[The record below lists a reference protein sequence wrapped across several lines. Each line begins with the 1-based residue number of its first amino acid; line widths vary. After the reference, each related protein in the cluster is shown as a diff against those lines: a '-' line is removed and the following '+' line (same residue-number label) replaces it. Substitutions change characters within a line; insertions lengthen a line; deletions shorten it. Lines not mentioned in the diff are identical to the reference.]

1 MGRLIKLQ
9 QEFSETQEVD
19 LNGVKSNV
27 KNINQRM
34 DEVIALLN
42 KNGEPPITLQRR
54 NEFDALS
61 NQHILNS
68 SFDHNSKLLE
78 QKLVD

>member
-1 MGRLIKLQ
+1 
-9 QEFSETQEVD
+9 
-19 LNGVKSNV
+19 
-27 KNINQRM
+27 M